1 MREKVFPVI
10 EIGGNKDMSD
20 DLDVSFGV
28 QVSIDS
34 VPLLGVQKAVIVF
47 DTDDFGKVI
56 LTMSGK
62 VQIDKAQMPVEVK
75 AE

>member
-1 MREKVFPVI
+1 
-10 EIGGNKDMSD
+10 MSD
-20 DLDVSFGV
+20 DLDVSFGA
-28 QVSIDS
+28 QVSIDG

-47 DTDDFGKVI
+47 DADDFGKVI

-75 AE
+75 AECPI